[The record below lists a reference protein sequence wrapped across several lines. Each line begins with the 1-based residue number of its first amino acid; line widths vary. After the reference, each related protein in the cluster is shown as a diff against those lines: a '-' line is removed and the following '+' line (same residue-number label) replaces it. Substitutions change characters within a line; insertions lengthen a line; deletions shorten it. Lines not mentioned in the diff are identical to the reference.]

1 MANDWKLN
9 IDWGKLPTVMNRLRA
24 LEGLKRGLRAAM
36 LHLKGVADDYPPKKY
51 VSRKEAY
58 GASFFS
64 DVQRKAFFAQL
75 NSGEIQVPYVRK
87 GSGGLAGK
95 WGIREE
101 NDGLTQALGN
111 NAPYA
116 GEVVGPKQNRMM
128 ALIGW
133 RKVRDVMQAEKAALQ
148 RIIREQ
154 IQRDVSE

>member
-1 MANDWKLN
+1 MPSDFRFDM
-9 IDWGKLPTVMNRLRA
+9 DWGKLPTVMNRLRT

-36 LHLKGVADDYPPKKY
+36 VHLKGVADDYPPRKY

-58 GASFFS
+58 GSAFFS
-64 DVQRKAFFAQL
+64 DVQRKAFFAQVS
-75 NSGEIQVPYVRK
+75 SGEITVPYVRK

-95 WGIREE
+95 WGSREE
-101 NDGLTQALGN
+101 NNGLTQALGN

-116 GEVVGPKQNRMM
+116 GEVVGAKQNRMM

-133 RKVRDVMQAEKAALQ
+133 RKVRDVMMAEKAMLQ
-148 RIIREQ
+148 RIIRDQ